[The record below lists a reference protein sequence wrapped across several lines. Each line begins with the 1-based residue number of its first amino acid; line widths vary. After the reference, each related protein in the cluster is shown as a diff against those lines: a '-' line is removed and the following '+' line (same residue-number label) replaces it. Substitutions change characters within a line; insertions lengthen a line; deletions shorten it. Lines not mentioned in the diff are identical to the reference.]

1 MSSTAPN
8 LVWELARPPG
18 GREAVT
24 DPVDAVRSRGK
35 DDLVKKGLTQ
45 ICLGSKSLI
54 RDGLQLCKEIGYQ
67 GLEILLT
74 ESGEL
79 TMEAGPADYAAIR
92 RMSEEAGVELTS
104 ICGAGSLSDDDP
116 AVIARSKAQIRKM
129 LAAAEALGI
138 DTILITGG
146 RVNEKVPYDVAY
158 DRQLRALQELRP
170 DAERHRVNIALE
182 NVWNKL
188 LISPLEFREF
198 LDTIGSPYVG
208 CYFDTGNVLLY
219 GYPEQWIRIL
229 GGRVKKIHFKDF
241 KIDHRERR
249 YEWTQLMQGSVDWP
263 AVMRE
268 IRAIGYDDY
277 VITEVCGERAVYEET
292 CRVMDTILAL

>member
-1 MSSTAPN
+1 M
-8 LVWELARPPG
+8 
-18 GREAVT
+18 
-24 DPVDAVRSRGK
+24 
-35 DDLVKKGLTQ
+35 KKGLTQ
-45 ICLGSKSLI
+45 ICLGRQSLI
-54 RDGLQLCKEIGYQ
+54 RDGLQLCREIGYH

-74 ESGEL
+74 ETGEL
-79 TMEAGPADYAAIR
+79 TMSSGPDDYTALR
-92 RMSEEAGVELTS
+92 RMSEAAGVELTS
-104 ICGAGSLSDDDP
+104 MCGAGSLTDESP
-116 AVIARSKAQIRKM
+116 EVVAESKAQVRKM
-129 LAAAEALGI
+129 LEAAEALGI

-146 RVNEKVPYDVAY
+146 RVSETVPYDVAHG
-158 DRQLRALQELRP
+158 RLLGALQELRP

-188 LISPLEFREF
+188 LLSPLEFRDL
-198 LDTIGSPYVG
+198 LDAVGSPYVG

-229 GGRVKKIHFKDF
+229 GRRIKKIHFKDF

-249 YEWTQLMQGSVDWP
+249 YEWVQLMQGAVDWP

-277 VITEVCGERAVYEET
+277 VITEVCGDRAVYEET
-292 CRVMDTILAL
+292 CRIMDTILAL

>member
-1 MSSTAPN
+1 M
-8 LVWELARPPG
+8 
-18 GREAVT
+18 
-24 DPVDAVRSRGK
+24 
-35 DDLVKKGLTQ
+35 KKGLTQ
-45 ICLGSKSLI
+45 ICLGRQSLI
-54 RDGLQLCKEIGYQ
+54 RDGLQLCREIGYD

-79 TMEAGPADYAAIR
+79 TMNAGPEEYAEIR
-92 RMSEEAGVELTS
+92 RMSEAAGVELTS
-104 ICGAGSLSDDDP
+104 ICGAGSLTDEDP
-116 AVIARSKAQIRKM
+116 LVIAQSKAQIRKM
-129 LAAAEALGI
+129 LEAAEALEI

-146 RVNEKVPYDVAY
+146 RVNEKTPYDVAY

-170 DAERHRVNIALE
+170 DAERHGVNIALE

-188 LISPLEFREF
+188 LLSPLEFRSF
-198 LDTIGSPYVG
+198 LDAVGSQYVG
-208 CYFDTGNVLLY
+208 AFFDTGNVVLY

-229 GGRVKKIHFKDF
+229 GTRVKKIHFKDF

-249 YEWTQLMQGSVDWP
+249 YEWTQLMDGAVEWS

-277 VITEVCGERAVYEET
+277 VITEVCGDRAVYEET
-292 CRVMDTILAL
+292 CRRMDKILAL

>member
-1 MSSTAPN
+1 M
-8 LVWELARPPG
+8 
-18 GREAVT
+18 
-24 DPVDAVRSRGK
+24 
-35 DDLVKKGLTQ
+35 KKGLTQ
-45 ICLGSKSLI
+45 ICLGRQSLI
-54 RDGLQLCKEIGYQ
+54 RDGLELCRELGYH

-79 TMEAGPADYAAIR
+79 TLNSGPDDYAALR
-92 RMSEEAGVELTS
+92 RMSAAAGVEFTS
-104 ICGAGSLSDDDP
+104 ICGSGSLTDDDP
-116 AVIARSKAQIRKM
+116 AVVATSKAQIRKM
-129 LAAAEALGI
+129 LEAAEALEI

-146 RVNEKVPYDVAY
+146 RVSEKVPYDVAY
-158 DRQLRALQELRP
+158 DRLFRALQELRA

-188 LISPLEFREF
+188 LISPLEFRGF
-198 LDTIGSPYVG
+198 LDAVGSQYVG
-208 CYFDTGNVLLY
+208 CFFDTGNVVLY

-229 GGRVKKIHFKDF
+229 GNRIKKIHFKDF
-241 KIDHRERR
+241 KIDHRTRQ
-249 YEWTQLMQGSVDWP
+249 YEWTQLMAGSVDWP

-277 VITEVCGERAVYEET
+277 VITEVGNDRETFAET

>member
-1 MSSTAPN
+1 M
-8 LVWELARPPG
+8 
-18 GREAVT
+18 
-24 DPVDAVRSRGK
+24 
-35 DDLVKKGLTQ
+35 KKGLTQ
-45 ICLGSKSLI
+45 ICLGRACLI
-54 RDGLQLCKEIGYQ
+54 RDALQLCKEIGYA

-74 ESGEL
+74 EEGEL
-79 TMEAGPADYAAIR
+79 TMRSGPAEYAAIR
-92 RMSEEAGVELTS
+92 KMSQETGVELTS

-116 AVIARSKAQIRKM
+116 RVVAESRAQIRKM
-129 LAAAEALGI
+129 LEAAEALGI
-138 DTILITGG
+138 DTVLVTGG
-146 RVNEKVPYDVAY
+146 RTTEQVPYDVAY

-188 LISPLEFREF
+188 LISPLEFRQL
-198 LDTIGSPYVG
+198 LDTIGSQYIG
-208 CYFDTGNVLLY
+208 CFFDTGNVMLY

-229 GGRVKKIHFKDF
+229 GSRIKKIHFKDF

-249 YEWTQLMQGSVDWP
+249 YEWPQLMHGAVNWP

-277 VITEVCGERAVYEET
+277 VITEVCGTREVYEET
-292 CRVMDTILAL
+292 CRVMDTILALGESPR